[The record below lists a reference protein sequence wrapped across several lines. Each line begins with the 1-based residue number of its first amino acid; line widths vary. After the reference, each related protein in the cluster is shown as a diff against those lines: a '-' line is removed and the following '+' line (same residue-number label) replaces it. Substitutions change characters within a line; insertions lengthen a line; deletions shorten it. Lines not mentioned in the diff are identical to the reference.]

1 MAINDLKNTILE
13 NRLNRSN
20 MVQYGI
26 WSNCSN
32 KCDFCLIEKHYYRD
46 STTMISY
53 LQEVIDNVKIQD
65 WANKFSD
72 GISLLGGEL
81 YFITDKAVQDK
92 FMELIDVII
101 EYVLKVSKNPNCK
114 YSTVTNGIYEPSF
127 LYRVIDRI
135 IEKAGIQYVD
145 VNFSYDLKY
154 RFHSEEARNQC
165 LQNIIDFHKRYN
177 YRIGVQMIL
186 TQYLIDMINIGEF
199 SIDKWQNEIAPGSIL
214 EFLYPHKI
222 HTGCVL
228 PDFNFKRYDFI
239 KFMRNLHKTN
249 PENFY
254 NFVSS
259 VRHSSV
265 FKYTGL
271 YIDENGITHPEPV
284 LSDGKEIINAA
295 CGHSALYQCYAD
307 SDKCMLCDLNNI
319 IDTIRNNG
327 DF

>member
-1 MAINDLKNTILE
+1 MTDLKDVVLE
-13 NRLNRSN
+13 GKLHKTN

-32 KCDFCLIEKHYYRD
+32 KCDFCLIEKHYYRN
-46 STTMISY
+46 SKQMIDY
-53 LQEVIDNVKIQD
+53 LQEVIDNVKKQD
-65 WANKFSD
+65 WKNKFSD

-81 YFITDKAVQDK
+81 YFITDSDVQDK
-92 FMELIDVII
+92 FMELIDTII
-101 EYVLKVSKNPNCK
+101 DYVLLVSPNPNCK

-127 LYRVIDRI
+127 LYKVIDRI
-135 IEKAGIQYVD
+135 IERAGIRFVD

-154 RFHSEEARNQC
+154 RFHNEESRKQC
-165 LQNIIDFHKRYN
+165 LQNIIAFHKRYN

-186 TQYLIDMINIGEF
+186 TQYLIDKFNSGEF
-199 SIDKWQNEIAPGSIL
+199 SIEKWQNEIAPGSIL

-228 PDFNFKRYDFI
+228 EDFNFKRNDFI
-239 KFMRNLHKTN
+239 RFMRKLHQEN

-271 YIDENGITHPEPV
+271 YIDENGITHSEPI
-284 LSDGKEIINAA
+284 LSDGKEIINPV
-295 CGHSALYQCYAD
+295 CNHSALYQCYSD

-319 IDTIRNNG
+319 IDTIKNNEN
-327 DF
+327 F

>member
-1 MAINDLKNTILE
+1 
-13 NRLNRSN
+13 

-32 KCDFCLIEKHYYRD
+32 KCDFCLIEKHYYR
-46 STTMISY
+46 TPEQMVGY
-53 LQEVIDNVKIQD
+53 LQELIDNIKIQD

-92 FMELIDVII
+92 FMELIDIII

-127 LYRVIDRI
+127 LYKVIDRI
-135 IEKAGIQYVD
+135 VERAGIQYVD

-154 RFHSEEARNQC
+154 RFHSEAARKQC

-186 TQYLIDMINIGEF
+186 TQYLIDMINRGEF
-199 SIDKWQNEIAPGSIL
+199 SIDKWQNEIASGSIL

-222 HTGCVL
+222 HTGIVL
-228 PDFNFKRYDFI
+228 DDFNFKRADFI
-239 KFMRNLHKTN
+239 KFMRKLYHENE
-249 PENFY
+249 ENFF

-259 VRHSSV
+259 VRHSSI

-271 YIDENGITHPEPV
+271 YIDDEGNTHSEPV
-284 LSDGKEIINAA
+284 LSDGKEIINSV
-295 CGHSALYQCYAD
+295 CNHSTLYQCYAD

-319 IDTIRNNG
+319 INTIKENG

>member
-1 MAINDLKNTILE
+1 MSTKENVLNGIL
-13 NRLNRSN
+13 NKTN
-20 MVQYGI
+20 MIQYGI

-32 KCDFCLIEKHYYRD
+32 RCDFCLIEKHYYR
-46 STTMISY
+46 SPEQMIRY

-92 FMELIDVII
+92 FMELIDTII
-101 EYVLKVSKNPNCK
+101 DYVLKVSPNPNCK
-114 YSTVTNGIYEPSF
+114 YSTVTNGIYEPTF

-135 IEKAGIQYVD
+135 IERAGIQFVD

-154 RFHSEEARNQC
+154 RFHSEEARKQC
-165 LQNIIDFHKRYN
+165 LQNIIDFHKRYD

-186 TQYLIDMINIGEF
+186 TQYLIDMINSGEF
-199 SIDKWQNEIAPGSIL
+199 SINKWQNEIAPGSII

-222 HTGCVL
+222 HTGL
-228 PDFNFKRYDFI
+228 ILDDFNFKRSDFI
-239 KFMRNLHKTN
+239 KVMKKIRDEN

-271 YIDENGITHPEPV
+271 YIDEKGITHPEPV
-284 LSDGKEIINAA
+284 LSDGKEIINNK
-295 CGHSALYQCYAD
+295 CGHSALYQCYTD
-307 SDKCMLCDLNNI
+307 SDKCILCDLNNI
-319 IDTIRNNG
+319 INNG
-327 DF
+327 V

>member
-1 MAINDLKNTILE
+1 MTDLKYNVLE
-13 NRLNRSN
+13 NKLNKTN

-32 KCDFCLIEKHYYRD
+32 HCDFCLIEKHYYRN
-46 STTMISY
+46 SEQMISY

-65 WANKFSD
+65 WKNKLSD

-92 FMELIDVII
+92 FMELIDTII
-101 EYVLKVSKNPNCK
+101 DYVLLVSPNPNCK
-114 YSTVTNGIYEPSF
+114 YSTVTNGIYESSF
-127 LYRVIDRI
+127 LYKVIDRI
-135 IEKAGIQYVD
+135 VERAGIQYVD

-154 RFHSEEARNQC
+154 RFHSEEARKQC

-186 TQYLIDMINIGEF
+186 TQYLIDKFNSGEF
-199 SIDKWQNEIAPGSIL
+199 SIAKWQNEIAPGSIL

-228 PDFNFKRYDFI
+228 EDFNFKRNDFI
-239 KFMRNLHKTN
+239 KFMRKLHCEN

-271 YIDENGITHPEPV
+271 YIDEKGFTHSEPV
-284 LSDGKEIINAA
+284 LSDGKEIINPV
-295 CGHSALYQCYAD
+295 CNHSTLYQCYSD

-319 IDTIRNNG
+319 IDTIKNNEQ
-327 DF
+327 F

>member
-1 MAINDLKNTILE
+1 MSTKENIL
-13 NRLNRSN
+13 NGILNKTN

-32 KCDFCLIEKHYYRD
+32 KCDFCLIEKHYYR
-46 STTMISY
+46 TPEQMVGY
-53 LQEVIDNVKIQD
+53 LQELIDNIKIQD

-92 FMELIDVII
+92 FMELIDIII

-127 LYRVIDRI
+127 LYKVIDRI
-135 IEKAGIQYVD
+135 VERAGIQYVD

-154 RFHSEEARNQC
+154 RFHSEAARKQC

-186 TQYLIDMINIGEF
+186 TQYLIDMINRREF

-222 HTGCVL
+222 HTGIVL
-228 PDFNFKRYDFI
+228 DDFNFKRADFI
-239 KFMRNLHKTN
+239 KFMRKLYHENE
-249 PENFY
+249 ENFF

-259 VRHSSV
+259 VRHSSI

-271 YIDENGITHPEPV
+271 YIDDEGNTHSEPV
-284 LSDGKEIINAA
+284 LSDGKEIINSV
-295 CGHSALYQCYAD
+295 CNHSTLYQCYAD

-319 IDTIRNNG
+319 INTIKENG

>member
-1 MAINDLKNTILE
+1 MSTKENIL
-13 NRLNRSN
+13 NGILNKTN

-32 KCDFCLIEKHYYRD
+32 KCDFCLIEKHYYR
-46 STTMISY
+46 TPEQMVGY
-53 LQEVIDNVKIQD
+53 LQELIDNIKIQD

-154 RFHSEEARNQC
+154 RFHSEKARKQC
-165 LQNIIDFHKRYN
+165 LQNIIDFHKRYD

-186 TQYLIDMINIGEF
+186 TQYLIDMINSGEF
-199 SIDKWQNEIAPGSIL
+199 TIDKWQNEIAPGSIL

-222 HTGCVL
+222 HTGIVL
-228 PDFNFKRYDFI
+228 DDFNFKRADFI
-239 KFMRNLHKTN
+239 KFMRKLYHENE
-249 PENFY
+249 ENFF

-271 YIDENGITHPEPV
+271 YIDDEGNTHSEPV
-284 LSDGKEIINAA
+284 LSDGKEIINPV
-295 CGHSALYQCYAD
+295 CNHSALYQCYAD

-319 IDTIRNNG
+319 INTIKENG

>member
-1 MAINDLKNTILE
+1 MTDLKYNVLE
-13 NRLNRSN
+13 NKLNKTN

-32 KCDFCLIEKHYYRD
+32 HCDFCLIEKHYYRN
-46 STTMISY
+46 SEQMISY

-65 WANKFSD
+65 WKNKFSD

-81 YFITDKAVQDK
+81 YFVTDKAVQDK
-92 FMELIDVII
+92 FMELIDTII
-101 EYVLKVSKNPNCK
+101 DYVLLVSPNPNCK

-127 LYRVIDRI
+127 LYKVIDRI
-135 IEKAGIQYVD
+135 VEKAGIKYVD

-154 RFHSEEARNQC
+154 RFHNEAARKQC

-186 TQYLIDMINIGEF
+186 TQYLIDKFNSGEF
-199 SIDKWQNEIAPGSIL
+199 SIEKWQNEIAPGSIL

-228 PDFNFKRYDFI
+228 EDFNFKRNDFI
-239 KFMRNLHKTN
+239 KFMRKLHCEN

-271 YIDENGITHPEPV
+271 YIDEKGFTHSEPV
-284 LSDGKEIINAA
+284 LSDGKEIINPI
-295 CGHSALYQCYAD
+295 CNHSTLYQCYSD
-307 SDKCMLCDLNNI
+307 SNKCMLCDLNNI
-319 IDTIRNNG
+319 IDTIKNNEQ
-327 DF
+327 F

>member
-1 MAINDLKNTILE
+1 MYNTKENIL
-13 NRLNRSN
+13 NGVLNKTN

-32 KCDFCLIEKHYYRD
+32 KCDFCLIEKHYYRTPD
-46 STTMISY
+46 QMVHY
-53 LQEVIDNVKIQD
+53 LQEVIDNIKIQD
-65 WANKFSD
+65 WKNKFSD

-81 YFITDKAVQDK
+81 YFITDKTVQDK

-101 EYVLKVSKNPNCK
+101 EYVLKVSRNPNCK

-135 IEKAGIQYVD
+135 IEKVGIQYID

-154 RFHSEEARNQC
+154 RFHSEEARKLC

-186 TQYLIDMINIGEF
+186 TQYLIDMINNDEF

-214 EFLYPHKI
+214 EFLYPHRI
-222 HTGCVL
+222 HTGCIL
-228 PDFNFKRYDFI
+228 NDFNFKRNDFI
-239 KFMRNLHKTN
+239 KFMYKLYHENE
-249 PENFY
+249 ENFF

-271 YIDENGITHPEPV
+271 YVDDNGNIHSEPV
-284 LSDGKEIINAA
+284 LSDGKEIINPV
-295 CGHSALYQCYAD
+295 CNHSALYQCYAD

-319 IDTIRNNG
+319 VNMIE
-327 DF
+327 

>member
-1 MAINDLKNTILE
+1 MTDLKYNVLE
-13 NRLNRSN
+13 NKLNKTN

-32 KCDFCLIEKHYYRD
+32 HCDFCLIEKHYYRN
-46 STTMISY
+46 SEQMISY

-65 WANKFSD
+65 WKNKFSD

-92 FMELIDVII
+92 FMELIDTII
-101 EYVLKVSKNPNCK
+101 DYVLLVSPNPNCK
-114 YSTVTNGIYEPSF
+114 YSTVTNGIYESSF
-127 LYRVIDRI
+127 LYKVIDRI
-135 IEKAGIQYVD
+135 VERAGIQYVD

-154 RFHSEEARNQC
+154 RFHSEEARKQC

-186 TQYLIDMINIGEF
+186 TQYLIDKFNSGEF
-199 SIDKWQNEIAPGSIL
+199 SIAKWQNEIAPGSIL

-228 PDFNFKRYDFI
+228 EDFNFKRNDFI
-239 KFMRNLHKTN
+239 KFMRKLHCEN

-271 YIDENGITHPEPV
+271 YIDEKGFTHSEPV
-284 LSDGKEIINAA
+284 LSDGKEIINPV
-295 CGHSALYQCYAD
+295 CNHSTLYQCYSD

-319 IDTIRNNG
+319 IDTIKNNEQ
-327 DF
+327 F

>member
-1 MAINDLKNTILE
+1 MYSVKQDILNNKLHE
-13 NRLNRSN
+13 TN
-20 MVQYGI
+20 MIQYGI

-32 KCDFCLIEKHYYRD
+32 KCDFCLIEKHYYR
-46 STTMISY
+46 SPEQMVQY
-53 LQEVIDNVKIQD
+53 LQAVIDNVKVQD

-81 YFITDKAVQDK
+81 YFITDKNVQDK
-92 FMELIDVII
+92 FMELIDTII
-101 EYVLKVSKNPNCK
+101 DYVLKVSKNPNCK

-135 IEKAGIQYVD
+135 IERAGIQYVD

-154 RFHSEEARNQC
+154 RFHSEEARKQC

-186 TQYLIDMINIGEF
+186 TQYLIDMINSGRF
-199 SIDKWQNEIAPGSIL
+199 SINQWQDEIAPGSIL

-222 HTGCVL
+222 HTGYVL
-228 PDFNFKRYDFI
+228 DDFNYRRKDFL
-239 KFMRNLHKTN
+239 KFMRKIYKENE
-249 PENFY
+249 ENFF
-254 NFVSS
+254 NFISS

-271 YIDENGITHPEPV
+271 YIDENGITHKEPV
-284 LSDGKEIINAA
+284 LSDGKEIINPM
-295 CGHSALYQCYAD
+295 CNHSTLYQCYSD
-307 SDKCMLCDLNNI
+307 SDKCMLCDLNSM
-319 IDTIRNNG
+319 IDAIR
-327 DF
+327 

>member
-1 MAINDLKNTILE
+1 MYSVKQDILNNKLHE
-13 NRLNRSN
+13 TN
-20 MVQYGI
+20 MIQYGI

-32 KCDFCLIEKHYYRD
+32 KCDFCLIEKHYYR
-46 STTMISY
+46 SPEQMVQY
-53 LQEVIDNVKIQD
+53 LQDVIDNVKVQD

-81 YFITDKAVQDK
+81 YFITDKNVQDK
-92 FMELIDVII
+92 FMELIDTII
-101 EYVLKVSKNPNCK
+101 DYVLKVSKNPNCK

-135 IEKAGIQYVD
+135 IERAGIQFVD

-154 RFHSEEARNQC
+154 RFHSEEARKQC

-186 TQYLIDMINIGEF
+186 TQYLIDMINSGRF
-199 SIDKWQNEIAPGSIL
+199 SINQWQDEIAPGSIL

-222 HTGCVL
+222 HTGYVL
-228 PDFNFKRYDFI
+228 DDFNYRRKDFL
-239 KFMRNLHKTN
+239 KFMGKIYKENE
-249 PENFY
+249 ENFF
-254 NFVSS
+254 NFISS

-271 YIDENGITHPEPV
+271 YIDENGITHKEPV
-284 LSDGKEIINAA
+284 LSDGKEIINPI
-295 CGHSALYQCYAD
+295 CNHSTLYQCYSD
-307 SDKCMLCDLNNI
+307 SDKCMLCDLNSM
-319 IDTIRNNG
+319 IDAIR
-327 DF
+327 

>member
-1 MAINDLKNTILE
+1 MSTKENIL
-13 NRLNRSN
+13 NGILNKTN

-32 KCDFCLIEKHYYRD
+32 KCDFCLIEKHYYR
-46 STTMISY
+46 TPEQMVSY
-53 LQEVIDNVKIQD
+53 LQELIDNIKIQD

-154 RFHSEEARNQC
+154 RFHSEEARKQC
-165 LQNIIDFHKRYN
+165 LQNIIDFHKRYD

-186 TQYLIDMINIGEF
+186 TQYLINMINSGEF
-199 SIDKWQNEIAPGSIL
+199 TIDKWQNEIAPGSIL

-222 HTGCVL
+222 HTGIVL
-228 PDFNFKRYDFI
+228 DDFNFKRADFI
-239 KFMRNLHKTN
+239 KFMRKLYHENE
-249 PENFY
+249 ENFF

-271 YIDENGITHPEPV
+271 YIDYEGNTHSEPV
-284 LSDGKEIINAA
+284 LSDGKEIINPV
-295 CGHSALYQCYAD
+295 CNHSALYQCYAD

-319 IDTIRNNG
+319 INTIKENG

>member
-1 MAINDLKNTILE
+1 MYSVKQDILNNKLHE
-13 NRLNRSN
+13 TN
-20 MVQYGI
+20 MIQYGI

-32 KCDFCLIEKHYYRD
+32 KCDFCLIEKHYYR
-46 STTMISY
+46 SPEQMVQY
-53 LQEVIDNVKIQD
+53 LQDVIDNVKVQD

-81 YFITDKAVQDK
+81 YFITDKNVQDK
-92 FMELIDVII
+92 FMELIDTII
-101 EYVLKVSKNPNCK
+101 DYVLKVSKNPNCK

-135 IEKAGIQYVD
+135 IERAGIQYVD

-154 RFHSEEARNQC
+154 RFHSEEARKQC

-186 TQYLIDMINIGEF
+186 TQYLIDMINSGRF
-199 SIDKWQNEIAPGSIL
+199 SINQWQDEIAPGSIL

-222 HTGCVL
+222 HTGYVL
-228 PDFNFKRYDFI
+228 DDFNYRRKDFL
-239 KFMRNLHKTN
+239 KFMRKIYKENE
-249 PENFY
+249 ENFF
-254 NFVSS
+254 NFISS

-271 YIDENGITHPEPV
+271 YIDENGITHKEPV
-284 LSDGKEIINAA
+284 LSDGKEIINPI
-295 CGHSALYQCYAD
+295 CNHSTLYQCYSD
-307 SDKCMLCDLNNI
+307 SDKCMLCDLNSM
-319 IDTIRNNG
+319 IDAIR
-327 DF
+327 

>member
-1 MAINDLKNTILE
+1 MNNIKENIL
-13 NRLNRSN
+13 NGILNKTN

-32 KCDFCLIEKHYYRD
+32 KCDFCLIEKHYYRTPD
-46 STTMISY
+46 QMVSY
-53 LQEVIDNVKIQD
+53 LQTVIDNVKIQD
-65 WANKFSD
+65 WFNKFSD

-81 YFITDKAVQDK
+81 YFITDKSVQDK
-92 FMELIDVII
+92 FMELIDTII
-101 EYVLKVSKNPNCK
+101 DYVLKVSKNPNCK

-135 IEKAGIQYVD
+135 VERAGIQYVD

-154 RFHSEEARNQC
+154 RFHSEESKQQC

-186 TQYLIDMINIGEF
+186 TQYLIDMINNGEF

-222 HTGCVL
+222 HTGYIL
-228 PDFNFKRYDFI
+228 NDFNFKRNDFI
-239 KFMRNLHKTN
+239 KFMRKIYHEN

-271 YIDENGITHPEPV
+271 YIDDNGNTHPEPV
-284 LSDGKEIINAA
+284 LSDGKEIINPD
-295 CGHSALYQCYAD
+295 CNHSALYQCYSD
-307 SDKCMLCDLNNI
+307 SNKCMLCDLNNI
-319 IDTIRNNG
+319 INTIKENG

>member
-1 MAINDLKNTILE
+1 MSTKENIL
-13 NRLNRSN
+13 NGILNKTN

-32 KCDFCLIEKHYYRD
+32 KCDFCLIEKHYYR
-46 STTMISY
+46 TPEQMVSY
-53 LQEVIDNVKIQD
+53 LQELIDNIKIQD

-154 RFHSEEARNQC
+154 RFHSEEARKQC
-165 LQNIIDFHKRYN
+165 LQNIIDFHKRYD

-186 TQYLIDMINIGEF
+186 TQYLINMINSGEF
-199 SIDKWQNEIAPGSIL
+199 TIDKWQNEIAPGSIL

-222 HTGCVL
+222 HTGIVL
-228 PDFNFKRYDFI
+228 DDFNFKRADFI
-239 KFMRNLHKTN
+239 KFMRKLYHENE
-249 PENFY
+249 ENFF

-271 YIDENGITHPEPV
+271 YIDDEGNTHSEPV
-284 LSDGKEIINAA
+284 LSDGKEIINPV
-295 CGHSALYQCYAD
+295 CNHSALYQCYAD

-319 IDTIRNNG
+319 INTIKENG

>member
-1 MAINDLKNTILE
+1 MYSVKQDILNNKLHE
-13 NRLNRSN
+13 TN
-20 MVQYGI
+20 MIQYGI

-32 KCDFCLIEKHYYRD
+32 KCDFCLIEKHYYR
-46 STTMISY
+46 SPEQMIQY
-53 LQEVIDNVKIQD
+53 LQDVIDNVKVQD

-81 YFITDKAVQDK
+81 YFITDKNVQDK
-92 FMELIDVII
+92 FMELIDTII
-101 EYVLKVSKNPNCK
+101 DYVLKVSKNPNCK

-135 IEKAGIQYVD
+135 IERVGIQYVD

-154 RFHSEEARNQC
+154 RFHSEEARKQC

-186 TQYLIDMINIGEF
+186 TQYLIDMINSGRF
-199 SIDKWQNEIAPGSIL
+199 SINQWQDEIAPGSIL

-222 HTGCVL
+222 HTGYVL
-228 PDFNFKRYDFI
+228 DDFNYRRKDFL
-239 KFMRNLHKTN
+239 KFMRKIYKENE
-249 PENFY
+249 ENFF
-254 NFVSS
+254 NFISS

-271 YIDENGITHPEPV
+271 YIDENGITHKEPV
-284 LSDGKEIINAA
+284 LSDGKEIINPI
-295 CGHSALYQCYAD
+295 CNHSTLYQCYSD
-307 SDKCMLCDLNNI
+307 SDKCMLCDLNSM
-319 IDTIRNNG
+319 IDVIR
-327 DF
+327 

>member
-1 MAINDLKNTILE
+1 MSTKENIL
-13 NRLNRSN
+13 NGILNKTN

-32 KCDFCLIEKHYYRD
+32 KCDFCLIEKHYYR
-46 STTMISY
+46 TPEQMVGY
-53 LQEVIDNVKIQD
+53 LQELIDNIKIQD

-154 RFHSEEARNQC
+154 RFHSEEARKQC

-186 TQYLIDMINIGEF
+186 TQYLINMINSGEF
-199 SIDKWQNEIAPGSIL
+199 TIDKWQNEIAPGSIL

-222 HTGCVL
+222 HTGIVL
-228 PDFNFKRYDFI
+228 DDFNFKRADFI
-239 KFMRNLHKTN
+239 KFMRKLYHENE
-249 PENFY
+249 ENFF

-271 YIDENGITHPEPV
+271 YIDDEGNTHSEPV
-284 LSDGKEIINAA
+284 LSDGKEIINPV
-295 CGHSALYQCYAD
+295 CNHSALYQCYAD

-319 IDTIRNNG
+319 INTIKENG

>member
-1 MAINDLKNTILE
+1 MAMHKT
-13 NRLNRSN
+13 N
-20 MVQYGI
+20 MIQYGI

-32 KCDFCLIEKHYYRD
+32 RCDFCLIEKHYYR
-46 STTMISY
+46 SPEQMISY
-53 LQEVIDNVKIQD
+53 LQEVIDNIKIQD
-65 WANKFSD
+65 WTNKFSD

-92 FMELIDVII
+92 FMELIDTII
-101 EYVLKVSKNPNCK
+101 DYVLLVSKNPDCR

-135 IEKAGIQYVD
+135 VERAGIQYVD

-154 RFHSEEARNQC
+154 RFHSEEARKQC

-186 TQYLIDMINIGEF
+186 TQYLIDMINNGEF
-199 SIDKWQNEIAPGSIL
+199 SINKWQNEIAPGSIL

-222 HTGCVL
+222 HTGKVL
-228 PDFNFKRYDFI
+228 EDFNFRRNDFI
-239 KFMRNLHKTN
+239 KFMRKIHKEN

-259 VRHSSV
+259 VRHSSI

-271 YIDENGITHPEPV
+271 YIDEKGNTHSEPV
-284 LSDGKEIINAA
+284 LSDGKEIINPV
-295 CGHSALYQCYAD
+295 CNHSTLYQCYID
-307 SDKCMLCDLNNI
+307 SNKCMLCDLNDI
-319 IDTIRNNG
+319 MDVIG
-327 DF
+327 

>member
-1 MAINDLKNTILE
+1 MYSVKQDILNNKLHE
-13 NRLNRSN
+13 TN
-20 MVQYGI
+20 MIQYGI

-32 KCDFCLIEKHYYRD
+32 KCDFCLIEKHYYR
-46 STTMISY
+46 SPEQMVQY
-53 LQEVIDNVKIQD
+53 LQAVIDNVKVQD

-81 YFITDKAVQDK
+81 YFITDKNVQDK
-92 FMELIDVII
+92 FMELIDTII
-101 EYVLKVSKNPNCK
+101 DYVLKVSKNPNCK

-135 IEKAGIQYVD
+135 IERAGIQYVD

-154 RFHSEEARNQC
+154 RFHSEEARKQC

-186 TQYLIDMINIGEF
+186 TQYLIDMINSGRF
-199 SIDKWQNEIAPGSIL
+199 SINQWQDEIAPGSIL

-222 HTGCVL
+222 HTGYVL
-228 PDFNFKRYDFI
+228 DDFNYRRKDFL
-239 KFMRNLHKTN
+239 KFMRKIYKENE
-249 PENFY
+249 ENFF
-254 NFVSS
+254 NFISS

-271 YIDENGITHPEPV
+271 YIDENGITHKEPV
-284 LSDGKEIINAA
+284 LSDGKEIINPI
-295 CGHSALYQCYAD
+295 CNHSTLYQCYSD
-307 SDKCMLCDLNNI
+307 SDKCMLCDLNSM
-319 IDTIRNNG
+319 IDVIR
-327 DF
+327 

>member
-1 MAINDLKNTILE
+1 MTDLKDVVLE
-13 NRLNRSN
+13 GKLHKTN

-32 KCDFCLIEKHYYRD
+32 KCDFCLIEKHYYRN
-46 STTMISY
+46 SKQMIDY
-53 LQEVIDNVKIQD
+53 LQEVIDNVKKQD
-65 WANKFSD
+65 WKNKFSD

-81 YFITDKAVQDK
+81 YFITDPDVQNK
-92 FMELIDVII
+92 FMELIDTII
-101 EYVLKVSKNPNCK
+101 DYVLLVSPNPNCK

-127 LYRVIDRI
+127 LYKVIDRI
-135 IEKAGIQYVD
+135 IERAGIRFVD

-154 RFHSEEARNQC
+154 RFHNEESRKQC
-165 LQNIIDFHKRYN
+165 LQNIIAFHKRYN

-186 TQYLIDMINIGEF
+186 TQYLIDKFNSGEF
-199 SIDKWQNEIAPGSIL
+199 SIEKWQNEIAPGSIL

-228 PDFNFKRYDFI
+228 EDFNFKRNDFI
-239 KFMRNLHKTN
+239 RFMRKLHQEN

-271 YIDENGITHPEPV
+271 YIDENGITHSEPV
-284 LSDGKEIINAA
+284 LSDGKEIINPT
-295 CGHSALYQCYAD
+295 CNHSALYQCYSD

-319 IDTIRNNG
+319 IDTIKNNEN
-327 DF
+327 F

>member
-1 MAINDLKNTILE
+1 MSNIKENIL
-13 NRLNRSN
+13 NGILNKTN

-32 KCDFCLIEKHYYRD
+32 KCDFCLIEKHYYRTPD
-46 STTMISY
+46 QMVSY
-53 LQEVIDNVKIQD
+53 LQTVIDNVKIQD
-65 WANKFSD
+65 WSNKFSD

-81 YFITDKAVQDK
+81 YFITDKSVQDK
-92 FMELIDVII
+92 FMELIDTII
-101 EYVLKVSKNPNCK
+101 DYVLKVSKNPNCK

-135 IEKAGIQYVD
+135 VEKAGIQYVD

-154 RFHSEEARNQC
+154 RFHSEESKQQC

-186 TQYLIDMINIGEF
+186 TQYLIDMINNGEF
-199 SIDKWQNEIAPGSIL
+199 SINKWQNEIAPGSIL

-228 PDFNFKRYDFI
+228 NDFNFKRNDFI
-239 KFMRNLHKTN
+239 KFMRKIYHEN
-249 PENFY
+249 PENFF

-271 YIDENGITHPEPV
+271 YIDDNGITHSEPV
-284 LSDGKEIINAA
+284 LSDGKEIINPV
-295 CGHSALYQCYAD
+295 CNHSALYQCYSD

-319 IDTIRNNG
+319 INTIKENG

>member
-1 MAINDLKNTILE
+1 MSTKENIL
-13 NRLNRSN
+13 NGILNKTN

-32 KCDFCLIEKHYYRD
+32 KCDFCLIEKHYYR
-46 STTMISY
+46 TPEQMVSY
-53 LQEVIDNVKIQD
+53 LQELIDNIKIQD

-101 EYVLKVSKNPNCK
+101 EYVLKVSKNSNCK

-154 RFHSEEARNQC
+154 RFHSEEARKQC
-165 LQNIIDFHKRYN
+165 LQNIIDFHKRYD

-186 TQYLIDMINIGEF
+186 TQYLINMINSGEF
-199 SIDKWQNEIAPGSIL
+199 TIDKWQNEIAPGSIL

-222 HTGCVL
+222 HTGIVL
-228 PDFNFKRYDFI
+228 DDFNFKRADFI
-239 KFMRNLHKTN
+239 KFMRKLYHENE
-249 PENFY
+249 ENFF

-271 YIDENGITHPEPV
+271 YIDDEGNTHSEPV
-284 LSDGKEIINAA
+284 LSDGKEIINPV
-295 CGHSALYQCYAD
+295 CNHSALYQCYAD

-319 IDTIRNNG
+319 INTIKENG

>member
-1 MAINDLKNTILE
+1 MSSTKENIL
-13 NRLNRSN
+13 NNILNKTN

-32 KCDFCLIEKHYYRD
+32 KCDFCLIEKHYYR
-46 STTMISY
+46 TPEQMVSY
-53 LQEVIDNVKIQD
+53 LQELIDNIKIQD

-81 YFITDKAVQDK
+81 YFITDKVVQDK
-92 FMELIDVII
+92 FIELIDVII

-154 RFHSEEARNQC
+154 RFHSEEARKQC

-186 TQYLIDMINIGEF
+186 TQYLIDMMNSGEF
-199 SIDKWQNEIAPGSIL
+199 TIDKWQNEIAPGSIL

-222 HTGCVL
+222 HTGIVL
-228 PDFNFKRYDFI
+228 DDFNFKRGDFI
-239 KFMRNLHKTN
+239 KFMRKLYKENE
-249 PENFY
+249 ENFF

-271 YIDENGITHPEPV
+271 YIDDEGNTHSEPV
-284 LSDGKEIINAA
+284 LSDGKEIINPI
-295 CGHSALYQCYAD
+295 CNHSALYQCYAD

-319 IDTIRNNG
+319 IDTIKENG
-327 DF
+327 EF